1 MAQLSDQLRETNIAL
16 AHSIFKN
23 FKPHDRAWQDGLADD
38 VVMMFPYAAS
48 IGLPPRVEGKE
59 AAIGLFQG
67 VADAL
72 GLTFYDTT
80 VQALAD
86 PEWVVV
92 EQKGKGGF
100 KGKPYNQ
107 TYVIFLQFQDGK
119 LCHYREYFDCQA
131 VADCFGSVEN
141 LMAG

>member
-1 MAQLSDQLRETNIAL
+1 MAQGSDQLREANVAL
-16 AHSIFKN
+16 AHSIFEN
-23 FKPHDRAWQDGLADD
+23 FDPHSQAWQDGLAED
-38 VVMMFPYAAS
+38 VVMMFPYAGS

-72 GLTFYDTT
+72 GLSFTDVT

-92 EQKGKGGF
+92 EQRGKGAF
-100 KGKPYNQ
+100 KGNPYNQ
-107 TYVIFLQFQDGK
+107 QYVIFVQFRDGK
-119 LCHYREYFDCQA
+119 LRHYREYFDCK
-131 VADCFGSVEN
+131 VVTDCFGSVEN